1 MMRNYSPRKLVKVET
16 TILTIHGAPGSG
28 KSSITDL
35 VLGNPPARERHSTL
49 VATSPV
55 RSMAGCRIAANELVN
70 WKRVGPQELMKLL
83 ADSMVYLSRHPQQ
96 KIKQTQKIERTQQK
110 SSGTVGTLKATLMGT
125 IKSIIGYKP
134 DAKPLVEH
142 DTSISAPK
150 QSVTAENLLSL
161 LSSANASDQLFSA
174 HWIYLIDSG
183 GQPQFQEV
191 LPLFVQ
197 HNSINI
203 IAHRLCEQL
212 SEKPVFEFV
221 IRGKQTCIPSEL
233 QLTNLDM
240 ITSVFRSQSSM
251 RAASLQQVEKT
262 PSNPHFVLVGT
273 FLDQADKCL
282 ESVEQKNQMLR
293 EVLSPYEHVR
303 IDSDPSNGDI
313 IFPVNAITTEG
324 REELASRLRQL
335 IMGRPEARLVVN
347 VPMAWFLLEIELSR
361 IAEEKG
367 RYVLTLKEC
376 IAAGELLS
384 LQPSELKE
392 ALKYFNSL
400 SMFLYVPECLP
411 DIVFVTFQPVLNK
424 LSAVIAVTFGDA
436 ASLYGLSLKPGALQ
450 QLRGKGIF
458 TIDLLHSLPDGFIP
472 NIFTAE
478 HFVKLLSYLLVT
490 APVRLEKG
498 ETGYFLPCVLQQSRL
513 KESEKKLFV
522 KTANSWI
529 LTWDFKPTPVGL
541 FIAFIVSLLNRNKK
555 PRFSLPRSQCQLRY
569 AIRLSCVD
577 FGGALLIIDHTYW
590 LEVCYSGSA
599 SLCPD
604 IRQTVLGSIAHA
616 TQRLNY
622 SANMQVGFPCRLC
635 QDPIEHPCIVHCP
648 HNSHHPLQC
657 TVRKKCKICS
667 DPVSCYQLT
676 CSRNETTT
684 GTVTNADLP
693 WLPHTARPGTYDFAQ
708 ALYKHLLQIFFRSS
722 TNIKP

>member
-1 MMRNYSPRKLVKVET
+1 M
-16 TILTIHGAPGSG
+16 IG
-28 KSSITDL
+28 
-35 VLGNPPARERHSTL
+35 
-49 VATSPV
+49 TS
-55 RSMAGCRIAANELVN
+55 
-70 WKRVGPQELMKLL
+70 
-83 ADSMVYLSRHPQQ
+83 
-96 KIKQTQKIERTQQK
+96 
-110 SSGTVGTLKATLMGT
+110 KATLMKT

-134 DAKPLVEH
+134 DAKPQVEH
-142 DTSISAPK
+142 DTSISASK
-150 QSVTAENLLSL
+150 RSATAEHLVSL
-161 LSSANASDQLFSA
+161 LSSANASDQLFTA

-203 IAHRLCEQL
+203 ITHRLCEQL

-221 IRGKQTCIPSEL
+221 IHGKQTCLPSEL

-251 RAASLQQVEKT
+251 RAESLQQVEKT

-273 FLDQADKCL
+273 FLDKVDDECP

-347 VPMAWFLLEIELSR
+347 VPMSWFLLELELSR

-367 RYVLTLKEC
+367 RYVLTLEEC

-411 DIVFVTFQPVLNK
+411 DIVFATFQPVLNK
-424 LSAVIAVTFGDA
+424 LSAVIAVTFGNA
-436 ASLYGLSLKPGALQ
+436 ASLYGISLKPGAIQ
-450 QLRGKGIF
+450 QLRDKGIF

-529 LTWDFKPTPVGL
+529 LTWDLKPTPVGL
-541 FIAFIVSLLNRNKK
+541 FIAFIVSLLNRNKE
-555 PRFSLPRSQCQLRY
+555 PRFSLYRLHRQLRN

-648 HNSHHPLQC
+648 HNCQHPLQC
-657 TVRKKCKICS
+657 TDTGNKCKVCS
-667 DPVSCYQLT
+667 NPTRYYQLT
-676 CSRNETTT
+676 CGRDKTTT
-684 GTVTNADLP
+684 GSVTSVHLP
-693 WLPHTARPGTYDFAQ
+693 WLPHTPRPGMTRHKATNKIIKSFTFCV
-708 ALYKHLLQIFFRSS
+708 QIKRSS
-722 TNIKP
+722 IFQIK

>member
-1 MMRNYSPRKLVKVET
+1 MRNFSPEKMVKVET

-55 RSMAGCRIAANELVN
+55 RSMAGCRIAANELVK
-70 WKRVGPQELMKLL
+70 WKRVGSQELMKLL
-83 ADSMVYLSRHPQQ
+83 ADGIAYLNEHPQQ
-96 KIKQTQKIERTQQK
+96 NPIEHTQKIEQTQQ
-110 SSGTVGTLKATLMGT
+110 SSSMVGNFIAALMET
-125 IKSIIGYKP
+125 IQSIIGYKP
-134 DAKPLVEH
+134 EI
-142 DTSISAPK
+142 SISASE
-150 QSVTAENLLSL
+150 QSATAEHLLSL
-161 LSSANASDQLFSA
+161 LSSATASDQLFSA

-197 HNSINI
+197 HNSISI
-203 IAHRLCEQL
+203 ITHRLCEQL

-221 IRGKQTCIPSEL
+221 IHGKHTCLPSKL

-240 ITSVFRSQSSM
+240 ITSVFRSQSSI
-251 RAASLQQVEKT
+251 RAASLQQIEKT
-262 PSNPHFVLVGT
+262 PSNPLVILVGT
-273 FLDQADKCL
+273 FLDQVDKCP
-282 ESVEQKNQMLR
+282 ESVEQKNQMLC

-335 IMGRPEARLVVN
+335 IMGRPEAKVVVN

-367 RYVLTLKEC
+367 RYVLTLEEC

-424 LSAVIAVTFGDA
+424 LSAVIAVTFGNA
-436 ASLYGLSLKPGALQ
+436 ASLYGISLKPGALQ
-450 QLRGKGIF
+450 HLRDKGIF

-478 HFVKLLSYLLVT
+478 RFVKLLSYLLVT
-490 APVRLEKG
+490 SPVRLEDG

-513 KESEKKLFV
+513 EESEKELFV

-529 LTWDFKPTPVGL
+529 LTWDLKPTPVGL
-541 FIAFIVSLLNRNKK
+541 FIAFVVSLLNRNKE
-555 PRFSLPRSQCQLRY
+555 PRFSLLRSQRQLRY

-616 TQRLNY
+616 TRRLNY

-648 HNSHHPLQC
+648 HNSQHPLQC
-657 TVRKKCKICS
+657 TIKRKCNVCS
-667 DPVSCYQLT
+667 DPTRYYQLT

-684 GTVTNADLP
+684 GTVANADLP
-693 WLPHTARPGTYDFAQ
+693 WLPHNARPGTYDFAQ
-708 ALYKHLLQIFFRSS
+708 ALFKG
-722 TNIKP
+722 

>member
-1 MMRNYSPRKLVKVET
+1 MMRNYSPEKMVKVET

-83 ADSMVYLSRHPQQ
+83 ADSIAYLNEQNPIEH
-96 KIKQTQKIERTQQK
+96 TQKIEQTQQK
-110 SSGTVGTLKATLMGT
+110 SSMVGTLKATLMEI
-125 IKSIIGYKP
+125 IKSIIGFKP
-134 DAKPLVEH
+134 DAKPQVEH
-142 DTSISAPK
+142 DTSSKRSA
-150 QSVTAENLLSL
+150 TAENLLSL
-161 LSSANASDQLFSA
+161 LSSANASDRLFSA

-203 IAHRLCEQL
+203 ITHRLCEQL

-221 IRGKQTCIPSEL
+221 IHGKQTCLPSEL

-273 FLDQADKCL
+273 FLDQVDKCP
-282 ESVEQKNQMLR
+282 ESVKQKNQILR
-293 EVLSPYEHVR
+293 KVLSPYEHVR

-347 VPMAWFLLEIELSR
+347 VPMAWFLLEIELLR

-367 RYVLTLKEC
+367 RYVLTLEEC

-384 LQPSELKE
+384 LQPKELKE

-424 LSAVIAVTFGDA
+424 LSAVIAVTFGNA
-436 ASLYGLSLKPGALQ
+436 ASLYGISLKPGALQ
-450 QLRGKGIF
+450 QLRDKGIF

-472 NIFTAE
+472 TIFTAE

-490 APVRLEKG
+490 APCRLEKG

-522 KTANSWI
+522 KDANSWI
-529 LTWDFKPTPVGL
+529 LTWDLKPTPVGL
-541 FIAFIVSLLNRNKK
+541 FIAFIVSLLNRNKE
-555 PRFSLPRSQCQLRY
+555 PRFSLSRLHRQLRN

-622 SANMQVGFPCRLC
+622 SANMQVGFLCRLC
-635 QDPIEHPCIVHCP
+635 QDSIEHPCIVHCP
-648 HNSHHPLQC
+648 HNSQHPLQC

-667 DPVSCYQLT
+667 DPTRYYQLT

-693 WLPHTARPGTYDFAQ
+693 WLPHTARPGTYDFVQ

>member
-1 MMRNYSPRKLVKVET
+1 MRNFSPEKMVKVET

-83 ADSMVYLSRHPQQ
+83 ADSIAYLNVHPQQ
-96 KIKQTQKIERTQQK
+96 NPIEHTQKLVELTQQK
-110 SSGTVGTLKATLMGT
+110 SSTIGTLKATVLES

-134 DAKPLVEH
+134 DAKPQVEH
-142 DTSISAPK
+142 DTSISASK
-150 QSVTAENLLSL
+150 QSATTEHLFSL
-161 LSSANASDQLFSA
+161 LRSANASDQLFSA

-183 GQPQFQEV
+183 GQPQFQEI

-203 IAHRLCEQL
+203 ITHRLCEQL

-221 IRGKQTCIPSEL
+221 IHGKHTCLPSEL

-240 ITSVFRSQSSM
+240 ITSFFRSQSSM
-251 RAASLQQVEKT
+251 RTASLQQVEKT

-273 FLDQADKCL
+273 FLDQVDDECP
-282 ESVEQKNQMLR
+282 ESVEQKNQVLR

-324 REELASRLRQL
+324 REELVSRLRQL

-347 VPMAWFLLEIELSR
+347 VPMSWFLLEIELSR
-361 IAEEKG
+361 IAEEND
-367 RYVLTLKEC
+367 RYVLTLEEC
-376 IAAGELLS
+376 IAAGKLLS
-384 LQPSELKE
+384 LLPSEIKA

-400 SMFLYVPECLP
+400 SMYLYVPECLP
-411 DIVFVTFQPVLNK
+411 DIVFVTFQPVLSK
-424 LSAVIAVTFGDA
+424 LSTVIAVTFGNA
-436 ASLYGLSLKPGALQ
+436 ASLYGISLKPGALQ
-450 QLRGKGIF
+450 QLRDKGIF

-490 APVRLEKG
+490 SPVRLEKG

-513 KESEKKLFV
+513 SESEKKLFV

-529 LTWDFKPTPVGL
+529 LTWDLKPTPVGL

-555 PRFSLPRSQCQLRY
+555 PRFSLSRSQRQLRY

-604 IRQTVLGSIAHA
+604 IRQTVLGSIEHA
-616 TQRLNY
+616 THRLNY

-635 QDPIEHPCIVHCP
+635 QNPIEHPCIVHCP
-648 HNSHHPLQC
+648 HNSQHPLQC

-667 DPVSCYQLT
+667 DPVKCYQLT

-708 ALYKHLLQIFFRSS
+708 ALFNDFFQTIFQV
-722 TNIKP
+722 KQ

>member
-1 MMRNYSPRKLVKVET
+1 ME
-16 TILTIHGAPGSG
+16 
-28 KSSITDL
+28 
-35 VLGNPPARERHSTL
+35 
-49 VATSPV
+49 
-55 RSMAGCRIAANELVN
+55 
-70 WKRVGPQELMKLL
+70 
-83 ADSMVYLSRHPQQ
+83 
-96 KIKQTQKIERTQQK
+96 
-110 SSGTVGTLKATLMGT
+110 T

-134 DAKPLVEH
+134 DAKPQVEH
-142 DTSISAPK
+142 DTSSK
-150 QSVTAENLLSL
+150 QSATADNLLSL
-161 LSSANASDQLFSA
+161 LSSATASDQLFSA

-221 IRGKQTCIPSEL
+221 IHGEHTCIPSEL

-273 FLDQADKCL
+273 FLDQADKCP
-282 ESVEQKNQMLR
+282 ESVEQKNQMLSD
-293 EVLSPYEHVR
+293 VLLPYEHVR

-324 REELASRLRQL
+324 REQLASRLRQL
-335 IMGRPEARLVVN
+335 IMGRPEARLVVK
-347 VPMAWFLLEIELSR
+347 VPMSWFLLELELSR

-367 RYVLTLKEC
+367 RYVLTLEEC

-411 DIVFVTFQPVLNK
+411 DIVFVTFQPVLSK
-424 LSAVIAVTFGDA
+424 LSAVIAVTFGNA
-436 ASLYGLSLKPGALQ
+436 ASLYGISLKPGALQ
-450 QLRGKGIF
+450 QLRDKGIF

-478 HFVKLLSYLLVT
+478 HFVKLLSFLLVT
-490 APVRLEKG
+490 APVRLEDG
-498 ETGYFLPCVLQQSRL
+498 E
-513 KESEKKLFV
+513 K
-522 KTANSWI
+522 
-529 LTWDFKPTPVGL
+529 
-541 FIAFIVSLLNRNKK
+541 
-555 PRFSLPRSQCQLRY
+555 
-569 AIRLSCVD
+569 
-577 FGGALLIIDHTYW
+577 
-590 LEVCYSGSA
+590 
-599 SLCPD
+599 
-604 IRQTVLGSIAHA
+604 
-616 TQRLNY
+616 
-622 SANMQVGFPCRLC
+622 VGFPCRLC
-635 QDPIEHPCIVHCP
+635 QHPIEHPCIVHCP
-648 HNSHHPLQC
+648 HNSQHPLQC
-657 TVRKKCKICS
+657 TVRENCEICS
-667 DPVSCYQLT
+667 DPVRYYQLT

-693 WLPHTARPGTYDFAQ
+693 WLPHTPRPGTYDFAR
-708 ALYKHLLQIFFRSS
+708 ALYEDLFKNNFSGPAVTSS
-722 TNIKP
+722 HDHQMRDSTTHGIVNAILCMHNSMNLTFLFCSIWSAKNARFYQ